1 MVDMNAPEPQPSRVS
16 SVALLFAAVYSA
28 AIIVAGFVVPMY
40 SSLSGSSSPVFS
52 SGSASSSVVLSRG
65 SATLVTV
72 NGVHV
77 VFILAI
83 PLLVTLAVWAALRK
97 GAWRGAVRIAWA
109 LTWLL
114 ALFNLA
120 ALMSIGL
127 YIIPVTVALFVA
139 CSRYVPRPKHD
150 LSAPI

>member
-40 SSLSGSSSPVFS
+40 SSLSVSSSPASS
-52 SGSASSSVVLSRG
+52 SGSAPSSVVVSHG
-65 SATLVTV
+65 SATLVAE
-72 NGVHV
+72 NGLHV
-77 VFILAI
+77 VFVLSI

-109 LTWLL
+109 LTWL
-114 ALFNLA
+114 
-120 ALMSIGL
+120 

>member
-40 SSLSGSSSPVFS
+40 SSLSVSSSPASS
-52 SGSASSSVVLSRG
+52 SGSAPSSVVVSHG
-65 SATLVTV
+65 SATLVAE
-72 NGVHV
+72 NGLHV
-77 VFILAI
+77 VFVLSI
-83 PLLVTLAVWAALRK
+83 PWAALRK